1 MKKMNIC
8 VIGAGYVGLSN
19 AVLLAQRHHV
29 TIYDLS
35 SERIN
40 LITNKVSPIHDE
52 YIADYLT
59 SKNLDLNAVSD
70 WNDIK
75 ENQDLY
81 IIATPTDYN
90 PETNYFDTSSIE
102 ITLKSIIDT
111 VIEAYVI
118 IKSTIPIGYV
128 ERISKQ
134 FIKLK
139 IAFSPEFLREGKAL
153 YDNLYPSRIV
163 IGSAHPELNEYA
175 ELWREASIKEGV
187 QVIFTKSTEAE
198 SIKLFANSYLAMRV
212 AYFNELD
219 SFAEVN
225 VLNTR
230 DIIQGIGDD
239 PRIGDHYNN
248 PSFGYGGYCFP
259 KDTKQ
264 LRASFGSV
272 PEDLISAIVS
282 SNETRKKFIL
292 TQIIEKKPKTVG
304 IYRLVMKTGSDNFR
318 ESAVISIMNGL
329 KQKGINIIV
338 YEPLLSSKD
347 VTYELVS
354 NFEEFIRISDLVVAN
369 RFDNKLEKYKYKT
382 YTRDVFSR
390 D

>member
-35 SERIN
+35 SDRIN
-40 LITNKVSPIHDE
+40 LISNKVSPIHDE

-59 SKNLDLNAVSD
+59 SKNLDLTAVSD

-102 ITLKSIIDT
+102 ITLKSILDT
-111 VIEAYVI
+111 VTEAYVI

-163 IGSAHPELNEYA
+163 IGSVHPELNEYA
-175 ELWREASIKEGV
+175 ELWREASLKDGV
-187 QVIFTKSTEAE
+187 QVIFTQSTEAE

-225 VLNTR
+225 GLNTK
-230 DIIQGIGDD
+230 DIIQGIGGD

-354 NFEEFIRISDLVVAN
+354 NFEEFIKISDLVVAN
-369 RFDNKLEKYKYKT
+369 RIDNKLEKYKYKT

>member
-40 LITNKVSPIHDE
+40 LISNKMSPIHDE
-52 YIADYLT
+52 YIVDYLT

-75 ENQDLY
+75 EDQNLY

-102 ITLKSIIDT
+102 TTLKSITDT
-111 VIEAYVI
+111 VIEGYVI

-128 ERISKQ
+128 ERISKK

-153 YDNLYPSRIV
+153 FDNLYPSRIV
-163 IGSAHPELNEYA
+163 IGSVHPELNDYA
-175 ELWREASIKEGV
+175 ELWREASLKEGV
-187 QVIFTKSTEAE
+187 QVIFTHSTEAE

-225 VLNTR
+225 GLNTR
-230 DIIQGIGDD
+230 DIIQGMGGD
-239 PRIGDHYNN
+239 PRIGNHYNN

-264 LRASFGSV
+264 LRASFNSV

-292 TQIIEKKPKTVG
+292 NQVLERKPKTIG

-318 ESAVISIMNGL
+318 ESSVISIMNGL
-329 KQKGINIIV
+329 KQKGVNVIV
-338 YEPLLSSKD
+338 YEPLLSSED
-347 VTYELVS
+347 LDYEIV
-354 NFEEFIRISDLVVAN
+354 NIFEEFIKSSDLIIAN
-369 RFDNKLEKYKYKT
+369 RINQELEEYKHKIYSRDIF
-382 YTRDVFSR
+382 TRD
-390 D
+390 

>member
-90 PETNYFDTSSIE
+90 PETNYFNTSSIE

-163 IGSAHPELNEYA
+163 IGSVHPELNEYA
-175 ELWREASIKEGV
+175 ELWREASLKDGV
-187 QVIFTKSTEAE
+187 KVIFTQSTEAE

-225 VLNTR
+225 GLNTM
-230 DIIQGIGDD
+230 DIIQGIGGD

-329 KQKGINIIV
+329 KHKGINIIV

-354 NFEEFIRISDLVVAN
+354 NFEEFIKTSDLVVAN
-369 RFDNKLEKYKYKT
+369 RIDNKLEKYKYKT